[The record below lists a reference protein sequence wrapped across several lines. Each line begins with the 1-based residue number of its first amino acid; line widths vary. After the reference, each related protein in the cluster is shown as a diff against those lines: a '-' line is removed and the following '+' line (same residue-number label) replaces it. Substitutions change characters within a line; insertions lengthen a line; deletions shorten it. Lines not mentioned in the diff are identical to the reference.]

1 MNKTN
6 KIFLISFFVFI
17 LSFLFVYLLHNSYSY
32 LDPDFGWHLKV
43 GQDTLEGR
51 DAPRVNLYNY
61 PLLNASW
68 INHEWLTDFSLY
80 VVYDQLSYHVLHI
93 FFAILFL
100 ATIFFSLVLVFKKHG
115 FWPSFFASIF
125 FVLIGTKA
133 TLPHLGIRPQ
143 ELALFF
149 TVLVLYFLNKGKRL
163 WLYLP
168 LIFLIWA
175 NLHGSF
181 TLGLGL
187 VLAWQILMYFNTFK
201 LFERL
206 FSFLHLKVKGVYE
219 KKNWLIFPLTF
230 GATLINPYGLS
241 LYNSLLEYSNTY
253 YLKTIAEW
261 LSQFYYP
268 FAYWQLTFLSIALA
282 FFGVYCYEKYK
293 EGKKLDVWQVFLFV
307 FFFILAFKSRRH
319 FPLFV
324 VVNLPLLTEIF
335 LYLGRQLKDLKPTN
349 LMLRF
354 NLFSASLISVLFFYI
369 FLANLNYHNNPF
381 TVFCHRY
388 PCQAVSFLQNNE
400 HITKDLNVFN
410 DYGWGGYMIWNYPEK
425 LLFIDGRMPHYPY
438 KGKSYLE
445 EYHAF
450 TKSEEDFWSLVN
462 EYEIEMFFINKRNK
476 MREPKSIEDW
486 FFSINKLKDKKED
499 EEKFDLF
506 NYLKENE
513 EWYLIYEDHNALIYI
528 KNYEANNLPTN

>member
-1 MNKTN
+1 MNRTN
-6 KIFLISFFVFI
+6 KIFLISFFVLIF
-17 LSFLFVYLLHNSYSY
+17 SFLFVYLLNNSYSY

-43 GQDTLEGR
+43 GQDTMEAG

-68 INHEWLTDFSLY
+68 INHEWLTDLGLY
-80 VVYDQLSYHVLHI
+80 VIYDKLSYHVLHI
-93 FFAILFL
+93 FFALLFL

-149 TVLVLYFLNKGKRL
+149 TVLVLYFLNKRKRL

-187 VLAWQILMYFNTFK
+187 VLAWQLLLYFNTFK
-201 LFERL
+201 LFKKL
-206 FSFLHLKVKGVYE
+206 FLFFHLKARGDYE
-219 KKNWLIFPLTF
+219 KKNWLILPLSF
-230 GATLINPYGLS
+230 VATLINPYGLA

-261 LSQFYYP
+261 LSQFYFP
-268 FAYWQLTFLSIALA
+268 FSYWHLMFLGISLA
-282 FFGVYCYEKYK
+282 FLIVYYYEKYK
-293 EGKKLDVWQVFLFV
+293 EGKKLDVWQVFLFL
-307 FFFILAFKSRRH
+307 FFFVLAFKSRRH

-324 VVNLPLLTEIF
+324 VVNLSLLTEIF
-335 LYLGRQLKDLKPTN
+335 LYFGRQLKDFKPTN
-349 LMLRF
+349 IMLRF

-369 FLANLNYHNNPF
+369 FLSNLNYHNNPF
-381 TVFCHRY
+381 NVFCHRY
-388 PCQAVSFLQNNE
+388 PCQAASFLQNNE

-445 EYHAF
+445 EYHKF

-462 EYEIEMFFINKRNK
+462 EYKVEMFFLNRRNK

-486 FFSINKLKDKKED
+486 FFSINKLKDEKKD

-506 NYLKENE
+506 DYLKENKD
-513 EWYLIYEDHNALIYI
+513 WYLLYEDHNALIYI